1 MSAFSVAEGETRSLP
16 WWLFLIEGIALV
28 ILGILWLANPA
39 ATTVA
44 FVWAIGLY
52 WLVGGLFKIVS
63 IFLDHSMW
71 GWKLIAGI
79 LGIVAGII
87 VMQHPLWSPIIVG
100 ATLIII
106 LGIQGIIFGG
116 IGIYQAFK
124 GAGWAAGIM
133 GAISVIFGI
142 YLLANVGAATFV
154 LPWVL
159 GILAIVGG
167 IVTIVMAF
175 RQRSA

>member
-1 MSAFSVAEGETRSLP
+1 VSVIWVL
-16 WWLFLIEGIALV
+16 
-28 ILGILWLANPA
+28 
-39 ATTVA
+39 
-44 FVWAIGLY
+44 GLY

-79 LGIVAGII
+79 IGIIAGII
-87 VMQHPLWSPIIVG
+87 VMQHPLWSSVVVG

-106 LGIQGIIFGG
+106 LGIQGIIFGA
-116 IGIYQAFK
+116 IGVYQAFK
-124 GAGWAAGIM
+124 GAGWGAGIL

-142 YLLANVGAATFV
+142 YLLANIGRSTFV

-159 GILAIVGG
+159 GIFAIAGG
-167 IVTIVMAF
+167 IAAIVMAF